1 MLPPKS
7 LFETV
12 NAQVSRLLTDAPSL
26 PRGEVESQL
35 KMLLQSAFSRLD
47 LVSREEFDTQMVVLE
62 RTRARLEVLERKL
75 EALEAQAVK
84 APQAPQAPLA

>member
-12 NAQVSRLLTDAPSL
+12 NAQVSRLLTEAPSL

-62 RTRARLEVLERKL
+62 RTRTRLEALERKL
-75 EALEAQAVK
+75 EALEAQTAK
-84 APQAPQAPLA
+84 APEVPRS